1 MNTVTVLDVTLTALM
16 PISSLV
22 MLTGV
27 RLQFLT
33 SLDQDLFDYRVE
45 K

>member
-16 PISSLV
+16 PILSLV